1 LAVLFHVSIPAVLTT
16 KPAVK
21 EVVALPSGNLEV
33 DETEAISRCNRLL
46 TFAADNDCPEFH

>member
-1 LAVLFHVSIPAVLTT
+1 
-16 KPAVK
+16 VK

>member
-1 LAVLFHVSIPAVLTT
+1 LSVLSHVSIPAVLTT
-16 KPAVK
+16 KPAVE

-33 DETEAISRCNRLL
+33 DETEAFSRSNRLL